1 MQVPSYSMLLTK
13 TAWNGKESFKLI
25 PISTNAPYAECI
37 YDPESKVMVVI
48 AKITKTALHMI
59 PKLDPDGLPAIIQKG
74 LNAGKPKQERKEI
87 SVFYE
92 YYIEDVA
99 DMKAIIDNLAVN
111 CYDFKWQNYVVE
123 DTVVTEEG
131 EKSE

>member
-1 MQVPSYSMLLTK
+1 MQVPNYSMLLTK
-13 TAWNGKESFKLI
+13 TTWNGKESFKLI

-48 AKITKTALHMI
+48 SKITKTALHMI
-59 PKLDPDGLPAIIQKG
+59 PKLDADGFPSVVQKG
-74 LNAGKPKQERKEI
+74 ANAGKQKQERKEI
-87 SVFYE
+87 NVFYE

-99 DMKAIIDNLAVN
+99 DMKAVIDNLAVN
-111 CYDFKWQNYVVE
+111 ANDFKWQDYVVE